1 MKIAFTTTDRV
12 HINAHFGWAQEI
24 DVYEISASGYEFL
37 ETLNFDGETKKVKVE
52 EVETKKSQGGC
63 KHGKS
68 GCKKGGYDTINS
80 EVEAKKAEGKSQTG
94 KDGDSDDKIAPKLEA
109 LADCTILYV
118 ASIGGVPAAKLIK
131 QGVMPVKAKAETE
144 EIADILNKLVRTLKG
159 NPPPWLRKALQQNNQ
174 TVGELQPIH

>member
-24 DVYEISASGYEFL
+24 DVYEISSSGYEFL
-37 ETLNFDGETKKVKVE
+37 ETLNFGGETKKVE
-52 EVETKKSQGGC
+52 EVEPKKSTGGC

-68 GCKKGGYDTINS
+68 GCKKGGDDALHS
-80 EVEAKKAEGKSQTG
+80 EVEPKKAEVKSQKG
-94 KDGDSDDKIAPKLEA
+94 KDGDSDDKTAPKLEA
-109 LADCTILYV
+109 LADCTIVYV

-131 QGVMPVKAKAETE
+131 QGVMPVKARSEQE
-144 EIADILNKLVRTLKG
+144 EIAAILNKLVQTLKG